1 MTCSTTVENVL
12 QIGPVFFKT
21 KPISTGAKMCASF
34 FFTEDYENECRPAA
48 WASKANPSTL
58 LRTGQSQMPAFWLE
72 ARSTKPEIRSRFAAS
87 TKSGYNSYKE
97 LWGNDAKRLP
107 RM

>member
-1 MTCSTTVENVL
+1 M
-12 QIGPVFFKT
+12 F
-21 KPISTGAKMCASF
+21 ASP
-34 FFTEDYENECRPAA
+34 FFTEDYEDERRPAA
-48 WASKANPSTL
+48 RASKAK
-58 LRTGQSQMPAFWLE
+58 QSQMPAFWPE
-72 ARSTKPEIRSRFAAS
+72 ARSTKPEILDRFAAS